1 MLTKVSGQYMDE
13 NFCDLFGD
21 RIKSERLRL
30 NIQQLAFA
38 EACEVSRG
46 ALLKWE
52 KNESTPNAQALALM
66 NKLGVDVLF
75 VVTGK
80 HADESEATLA
90 PAERALLQAWREC
103 DEKLKAAILSLIE
116 SVALNKHS

>member
-1 MLTKVSGQYMDE
+1 MQD

-30 NIQQLAFA
+30 NFQQLAFA

-52 KNESTPNAQALALM
+52 KNEASPNAQALALM
-66 NKLGVDVLF
+66 SKLGVDVLY
-75 VVTGK
+75 VVTGQR
-80 HADESEATLA
+80 APVSEANLA
-90 PAERALLQAWREC
+90 PAERDLLQASRDSGVKGRALLAAAAEV
-103 DEKLKAAILSLIE
+103 LKSE
-116 SVALNKHS
+116 

>member
-1 MLTKVSGQYMDE
+1 MSD

-30 NIQQLAFA
+30 NFQQLAFA

-52 KNESTPNAQALALM
+52 KNEASPNAQALALM
-66 NKLGVDVLF
+66 SKLGVDVLY
-75 VVTGK
+75 VVTGER
-80 HADESEATLA
+80 AGESEATLA
-90 PAERALLQAWREC
+90 PAERDLLQAWRDSGDKGRAALAAVAEV
-103 DEKLKAAILSLIE
+103 LKPDS
-116 SVALNKHS
+116 

>member
-1 MLTKVSGQYMDE
+1 MPD

-30 NIQQLAFA
+30 NFQQLAFA

-52 KNESTPNAQALALM
+52 KNEASPNAHALALM
-66 NKLGVDVLF
+66 SKLGVDVLY
-75 VVTGK
+75 VVTGQ
-80 HADESEATLA
+80 HAVVSEVNLA
-90 PAERALLQAWREC
+90 PAERVLLQAWR
-103 DEKLKAAILSLIE
+103 DSGVKGRALLTAAADVLRPDS
-116 SVALNKHS
+116 

>member
-1 MLTKVSGQYMDE
+1 MND
-13 NFCDLFGD
+13 NFYDLFGD

-52 KNESTPNAQALALM
+52 KNEATPNAQALALM
-66 NKLGVDVLF
+66 SRLGVDVLY
-75 VVTGK
+75 VVTGQRQG
-80 HADESEATLA
+80 ESESTLA
-90 PAERALLQAWREC
+90 PEEKALLSAWRNSSDKGRALLGAAAEV
-103 DEKLKAAILSLIE
+103 LKPE
-116 SVALNKHS
+116 

>member
-1 MLTKVSGQYMDE
+1 MSD

-30 NIQQLAFA
+30 NFQQLAFA

-52 KNESTPNAQALALM
+52 KNEATPNAQALALM
-66 NKLGVDVLF
+66 STLGVDVLY
-75 VVTGK
+75 VVTGERSG
-80 HADESEATLA
+80 ESESTLA
-90 PAERALLQAWREC
+90 PAERALLQAWRDSDDKGRAALAAVAEV
-103 DEKLKAAILSLIE
+103 LKS
-116 SVALNKHS
+116 K

>member
-1 MLTKVSGQYMDE
+1 MLTKVSGQQIND
-13 NFCDLFGD
+13 NFSDLLGD

-52 KNESTPNAQALALM
+52 KNEAAPNAQALGLM
-66 NKLGVDVLF
+66 SKLGVDVLY
-75 VVTGK
+75 VVTGQRST
-80 HADESEATLA
+80 ESEATLA
-90 PAERALLQAWREC
+90 PAERALLQAWRES
-103 DEKLKAAILSLIE
+103 DDKGRALLAAAAEVLKPE
-116 SVALNKHS
+116 

>member
-1 MLTKVSGQYMDE
+1 MND

-38 EACEVSRG
+38 DACEVSRG

-52 KNESTPNAQALALM
+52 KNEATPNAQALALM
-66 NKLGVDVLF
+66 SRLGVDVLY
-75 VVTGK
+75 VVTGQRQENT
-80 HADESEATLA
+80 ESTLD
-90 PAERALLQAWREC
+90 PIERKILNAWRTSPS
-103 DEKLKAAILSLIE
+103 KGRAAM
-116 SVALNKHS
+116 VALANAITPDDQEIFKLD

>member
-1 MLTKVSGQYMDE
+1 MNE

-90 PAERALLQAWREC
+90 PAERALLQAWR
-103 DEKLKAAILSLIE
+103 DSGEKGRAALAAVAEVLKPE
-116 SVALNKHS
+116 

>member
-1 MLTKVSGQYMDE
+1 MND

-38 EACEVSRG
+38 DACQVSRG

-52 KNESTPNAQALALM
+52 KNEATPNAQALALM
-66 NKLGVDVLF
+66 SKLGVDVLY
-75 VVTGK
+75 VVTGQR
-80 HADESEATLA
+80 ASESEGTLA
-90 PAERALLQAWREC
+90 PAERALLQAWRESG
-103 DEKLKAAILSLIE
+103 DKGRALLSAAADVLKPE
-116 SVALNKHS
+116 